1 MKLFFPI
8 FWHNIMDEPDEDDT
22 AEQRQQYKLNLMISL
37 KIVTDFIVK
46 FNILNSENV
55 MNNTSTDE
63 ATDYNSDSFMEKI
76 TQLILHK
83 DSDIRIFSIECL
95 CRMIYHNRVDENN
108 ISTYFLYLLL
118 LWWETN
124 ALEVS
129 AKSVHTISLFFRS
142 YIEKGN

>member
-1 MKLFFPI
+1 MLNK
-8 FWHNIMDEPDEDDT
+8 DT
-22 AEQRQQYKLNLMISL
+22 
-37 KIVTDFIVK
+37 
-46 FNILNSENV
+46 
-55 MNNTSTDE
+55 
-63 ATDYNSDSFMEKI
+63 
-76 TQLILHK
+76 
-83 DSDIRIFSIECL
+83 DIRIFSIECL

-142 YIEKGN
+142 YIEKGNDQVKKLAEMLCIFHKILKIFD